1 MATRDGNSD
10 ILGSEPTPDDRAK
23 RSAGQG
29 PGLDEA
35 GADDAG
41 DPDLP
46 LLRRIAAGDGAASAA
61 LVDRHLGHIV
71 ALAWRML
78 GSRAEAEDVA
88 QDTFLRAWQ
97 LAASWQPGGARFAT
111 WLHRVAVNLCL
122 DRLRRRREVDLDAAG
137 DPPADDAHPG
147 AALQRR
153 AVAHRVDAA
162 LALLPERQRTA
173 IVLCH
178 FQELGNIE
186 AAAVMEIGVEALES
200 LLARGRR
207 RLRELLRAESADL
220 MGELE

>member
-1 MATRDGNSD
+1 MATGDGNGD
-10 ILGSEPTPDDRAK
+10 ILGSEPTPGDRAK
-23 RSAGQG
+23 RSAEQ
-29 PGLDEA
+29 

-61 LVDRHLGHIV
+61 LVDRHLGRIV

-97 LAASWQPGGARFAT
+97 QAALWRPEGARFAT

-137 DPPADDAHPG
+137 DPPADEVHPG
-147 AALQRR
+147 TALQRQ
-153 AVAHRVDAA
+153 AVADRVDAA

-200 LLARGRR
+200 LLGRGRR
-207 RLRELLRAESADL
+207 RLRELLRAESANL